1 MKLTLALLLSLVFAI
16 PSRGTG
22 VEIVKID
29 TDRQSFV
36 FSAAAGKP
44 LLFRYWGAR
53 LSEKDAGDMLSAC
66 SGERTWEL
74 YPAYGGTLYTNPALM
89 LVHANGL
96 LTTELVFS
104 SSRSRQLDENR
115 TETVVSLRDKIMP
128 LTVELCFTAF
138 RQQDI
143 VTQSVTVHNRESGP
157 VTIRQIASA
166 FFPLKAR
173 SYYLT
178 HFHGSSN
185 AEMQLKE
192 ELLTPGTKTIDAKK
206 GVRTTHNENS
216 CFIVSVDGPAE
227 EDDGEVYGG
236 ALAWSGNFESSFQ
249 LDDFNMLQLRCGL
262 NPFCSEIR
270 LLPGESFTT
279 PEAVVGYTD
288 CGKGQLTRNFHRWAR
303 RYGLA
308 HGDRL
313 RSVALNNWEGTH
325 WNFNEKDLQGIIDK
339 AAEIGCELF
348 VLDDGWFGD
357 KYPRNDATAGLG
369 DWHVNPA
376 KLPGGLQSIAGYAAE
391 RGLRFG
397 VWIEPEMV
405 NPRSELAQKHPEWI
419 VRSGDREIPTL
430 RHQWLLDLCNPE
442 VQDFLFGVFDDIL
455 SSAPGIGYVKWD
467 ANRHVNNVGSTCL
480 PADGQ
485 SHFWVDYIRGL
496 YNVYERIRAK
506 YPDIEIQAC
515 ASGGG
520 RVDFGS
526 LPFHD
531 EIWTSD
537 NTNALDRIFIQWG
550 TNHFFPAMATAAHVS
565 AAPNRQ
571 TGMSLPLKF
580 RCDVAMSG
588 RMGIELD
595 PRKLS
600 DDEIASLRD
609 AVAVYKTI
617 RPVVQH
623 GDLYRLISPYDESG
637 WAALNYVSEERSRC
651 VLFAFSMVLHT
662 RTRLTLRPKGLEP
675 TGHYKVTELNRQGG
689 KVRCHAEGRI
699 LSGDYL
705 MKCGVG
711 FDLAKPFESCVL
723 LLEKQVSLE

>member
-1 MKLTLALLLSLVFAI
+1 M
-16 PSRGTG
+16 
-22 VEIVKID
+22 
-29 TDRQSFV
+29 
-36 FSAAAGKP
+36 
-44 LLFRYWGAR
+44 
-53 LSEKDAGDMLSAC
+53 
-66 SGERTWEL
+66 
-74 YPAYGGTLYTNPALM
+74 
-89 LVHANGL
+89 
-96 LTTELVFS
+96 
-104 SSRSRQLDENR
+104 DENR
-115 TETVVSLRDKIMP
+115 TETIIVLQDKVLP
-128 LTVELCFTAF
+128 LTVELRFTAF

-143 VTQSVTVHNRESGP
+143 VMQSVTVRNREQGP
-157 VTIRQIASA
+157 VIVRQIASA
-166 FFPLKAR
+166 FFSLKAM

-185 AEMQLKE
+185 AEMWLKE
-192 ELLTPGTKTIDAKK
+192 ELLTPGIQTIDSKK

-216 CFIVSVDGPAE
+216 CFIVSVNGPAK

-249 LDDFNMLQLRCGL
+249 LDDFNMLQIRCGL

-279 PEAVVGYTD
+279 PEAVVGYSD
-288 CGKGQLTRNFHRWAR
+288 RGKGQLTRNFHRWAR
-303 RYGLA
+303 RYALA
-308 HGDRL
+308 HGDRY

-325 WNFNEKDLQGIIDK
+325 WNFNEKDLREIIDK

-348 VLDDGWFGD
+348 ILDDGWFGG

-369 DWHVNPA
+369 DWQVNAA
-376 KLPGGLQSIAGYAAE
+376 KLPGGLQSIAGYAAAK
-391 RGLRFG
+391 GLRFG
-397 VWIEPEMV
+397 IWIEPEMV
-405 NPRSELAQKHPEWI
+405 NPHSELAQEHSEWI
-419 VRSGDREIPTL
+419 VRSGEREIPTL
-430 RHQWLLDLCNPE
+430 RHQWILDLCNPD
-442 VQDFLFGVFDDIL
+442 VQDFIFGVFDDLL
-455 SSAPGIGYVKWD
+455 SSAPGISYVKWD
-467 ANRHVNNVGSTCL
+467 ANRHVNNVGSTYL
-480 PADGQ
+480 PADEQ
-485 SHFWVDYIRGL
+485 SRFWVDYTRGL
-496 YNVYERIRAK
+496 YNVYERIRSK

-537 NTNALDRIFIQWG
+537 NTNAIDRIFIQWG
-550 TNHFFPAMATAAHVS
+550 TNHFFPTMAMAAHVS

-595 PRKLS
+595 PRKLARE
-600 DDEIASLRD
+600 EIACLQD
-609 AVAVYKTI
+609 AVAAYKTI

-623 GDLYRLISPYDESG
+623 GDLYRLVSPYDESG
-637 WAALNYVSEERSRC
+637 WAALNYVSETKERC
-651 VLFAFSMVLHT
+651 VLFAFSTALHT
-662 RTRLTLRPKGLEP
+662 RTRLTLRLKGLDP
-675 TGHYKVTELNRQGG
+675 AGYYKITEQNRQKG
-689 KVRCHAEGRI
+689 KTGCHAEGQT

-723 LLEKQVSLE
+723 LLERQDR